1 MNFSGIP
8 DSEREGIIIIH
19 QELALIPL
27 LSIAENISLDHEML
41 EITGWNVWHPELTD
55 KRVIKGLVLLTAV
68 MFDVYNKSKHR

>member
-27 LSIAENISLDHEML
+27 LSIAENISLGHEML
-41 EITGWNVWHPELTD
+41 EITGWNVWHRAD
-55 KRVIKGLVLLTAV
+55 RQASDQGAGIAYGGYV
-68 MFDVYNKSKHR
+68 